1 MWNLLPGAGG
11 GGGKGDSRK
20 LYTGGPPPEVQP
32 LPFTHQFLTG
42 KVALCIPSIDKWY
55 PFHIPSVRA
64 EPR

>member
-11 GGGKGDSRK
+11 GGGEWVLKK
-20 LYTGGPPPEVQP
+20 ALYAGAPPRGPAPPVH
-32 LPFTHQFLTG
+32 TSFLTG
-42 KVALCIPSIDKWY
+42 KVPLCIPSIDKWY

>member
-11 GGGKGDSRK
+11 GGGNGYARK
-20 LYTGGPPPEVQP
+20 LYTRGHRPEVQP

>member
-11 GGGKGDSRK
+11 GGGKGYPKK
-20 LYTGGPPPEVQP
+20 LYTRGPPPGGPPP
-32 LPFTHQFLTG
+32 PFTHQFLTG